1 MIGPYIYG
9 DCARLDLASVR
20 GILIWDR
27 VELRTNWKNW
37 FALVEKFLSCRN
49 LAFAR
54 TVLSASNWYESAFAC
69 FCIFAEECVEEL
81 LE

>member
-20 GILIWDR
+20 GILTWGR
-27 VELRTNWKNW
+27 VKLRTSWKSW
-37 FALVEKFLSCRN
+37 LVLVEKFLSCRI
-49 LAFAR
+49 LGFAR
-54 TVLSASNWYESAFAC
+54 TVLSAANWVESKFAY
-69 FCIFAEECVEEL
+69 FCVCAEECAEEL